1 MNLLLLAGSGEAR
14 TIARALAGMEGVNT
28 IASLA
33 GTTRAPMDLG
43 VPTRVGGFGGRVG
56 FEAFLEAERIDAVL
70 DATHPFAGR
79 ISRRTADVCRHR
91 DLPCLQVLR
100 PPWRPGPGDRWIFID
115 NESEAAGH
123 IPEGATVFL
132 ATGRQTLLRFA
143 NLAGRYLICRRI
155 DAARQPFP
163 FENGEY
169 LVGRGPFTVAEEI
182 ALLRAR
188 GVEWLVVKNSGGAG
202 GWPKL
207 EAARALGL
215 PVVMINRP
223 PPPPA
228 VTRVETPQAA
238 LAWVRARAGC
248 GK

>member
-14 TIARALAGMEGVNT
+14 AIAHGLAGMAGVST

-33 GTTRAPMDLG
+33 GATRAPMDLG

-100 PPWRPGPGDRWIFID
+100 PEWRPGPGDRWIFID
-115 NESEAAGH
+115 NESEAAEH
-123 IPEGATVFL
+123 IPKGATVFL

-143 NLAGRYLICRRI
+143 NLAGRYIICRRI
-155 DAARQPFP
+155 DEARQPFP

-169 LVGRGPFTVAEEI
+169 LVGRGPFSVAEEI
-182 ALLRAR
+182 ALFKAR
-188 GVEWLVVKNSGGAG
+188 GVDFLVVKNSGGEG
-202 GWPKL
+202 SRPKL
-207 EAARALGL
+207 EAARALSL

-223 PPPPA
+223 PPPA
-228 VTRVETPQAA
+228 GVARVETPEAA
-238 LAWVRARAGC
+238 LQWVRELAR
-248 GK
+248 

>member
-14 TIARALAGMEGVNT
+14 TIAHALAKMEGVST

-33 GTTRAPMDLG
+33 GATRAPMDLG
-43 VPTRVGGFGGRVG
+43 VPMRVGGFGGRAG
-56 FEAFLEAERIDAVL
+56 FEAFLEAERIGAVL

-79 ISRRTADVCRHR
+79 ISRRTADVCRQR
-91 DLPCLQVLR
+91 DLPLLQLLR
-100 PPWRPGPGDRWIFID
+100 PAWQPGPGDRWIFID

-143 NLAGRYLICRRI
+143 NLTGRYLICRRI
-155 DAARQPFP
+155 DTPRRPFP

-169 LVGRGPFTVAEEI
+169 LMGRAPFSVEEEI
-182 ALLRAR
+182 ALFRER
-188 GVEWLVVKNSGGAG
+188 GVDWLVVKNSGGDG
-202 GWPKL
+202 SRPKL

-215 PVVMINRP
+215 PVLMINRP
-223 PPPPA
+223 PPPSGVA
-228 VTRVETPQAA
+228 RVETVEEA
-238 LAWVRARAGC
+238 LQWVRGLGSA
-248 GK
+248 